1 MPPRGRRTELDKQY
15 DFRQGSELT
24 RELGEE
30 AAKSSI
36 RLLLRPRRCMREICD
51 DSQIPES
58 FGGSNKDPERSEPER
73 RLAAAMAA

>member
-1 MPPRGRRTELDKQY
+1 VSIVRAGV
-15 DFRQGSELT
+15 
-24 RELGEE
+24 E
-30 AAKSSI
+30 ALSA
-36 RLLLRPRRCMREICD
+36 LREICD

>member
-1 MPPRGRRTELDKQY
+1 MVICNAPQWFQVVWKVVRPWVDPKTVAKV
-15 DFRQGSELT
+15 SIT
-24 RELGEE
+24 RPGVETL
-30 AAKSSI
+30 AA
-36 RLLLRPRRCMREICD
+36 LREICD